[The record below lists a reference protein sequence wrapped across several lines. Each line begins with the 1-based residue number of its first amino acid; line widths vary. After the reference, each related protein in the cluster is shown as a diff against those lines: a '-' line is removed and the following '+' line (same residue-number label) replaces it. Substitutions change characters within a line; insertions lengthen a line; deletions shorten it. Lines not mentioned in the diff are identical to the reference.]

1 MQPNDHGIEVTV
13 DGKLVRTYIEPEEL
27 SYAADPV
34 VQYMSKDELK
44 KQITKLKS
52 AMLKAS
58 KEMDFMKAASLRDEM
73 FGLEKLLE
81 DK

>member
-1 MQPNDHGIEVTV
+1 
-13 DGKLVRTYIEPEEL
+13 
-27 SYAADPV
+27 
-34 VQYMSKDELK
+34 MSKDELK

-73 FGLEKLLE
+73 YGLEKLLE
-81 DK
+81 GK